1 VVPVPWSH
9 PMSTPGTVIGSS
21 TPGDQLL
28 SLLRQIRLTRREQQI
43 VLAVLLAPE
52 PLTALAVAKRT
63 RLHYSHTKA
72 VVRTLIAWGI
82 LTRTPE
88 GLRFQPDPSNWGPP
102 PVPPHGEERT
112 SP

>member
-1 VVPVPWSH
+1 MTAPRAA
-9 PMSTPGTVIGSS
+9 IGSA

-28 SLLRQIRLTRREQQI
+28 SLLRQIRLTGREQQI

-72 VVRTLIAWGI
+72 IARTLIAWGI
-82 LTRTPE
+82 LSRTPE
-88 GLRFQPDPSNWGPP
+88 GLAFQPDPTRWGPP
-102 PVPPHGEERT
+102 RALPPA
-112 SP
+112 